1 MCTRSFL
8 SCNDKIVHHAA
19 LVLFNYV
26 LCFEKDD
33 KRELQPTLELAM
45 KAIDEVL
52 GNIDMVDID
61 ALKALLM
68 CECRIL
74 FKNSSM
80 CAWVEDHFKLF
91 FTETHSEVKK
101 RT

>member
-1 MCTRSFL
+1 
-8 SCNDKIVHHAA
+8 
-19 LVLFNYV
+19 
-26 LCFEKDD
+26 
-33 KRELQPTLELAM
+33 M

-101 RT
+101 RTQHQAVKDAVNDVLIMVDVDDKK